1 MKYIKIL
8 FAFLFLISLSL
19 TAEAAKSE
27 ITDLRWTSRNDGDP
41 PFVRIALELTNA
53 VHAEASMDS
62 DGKNFELLL
71 KNTSMGN
78 AKAQYDMDA
87 RAINYATISEKDGNT
102 YLNVSL
108 SKAQNIDD
116 ISIFA
121 LRPDAKAGK
130 SHRLVVDIPIPGA
143 TQTYKKAVVTPTDAK
158 AVPKKKKKETKAKK
172 ETTEAKKTT
181 TEAKKTTTAS
191 TTSSASPLKGRII
204 CLDPGHGGTDVG
216 AIGKRGGKEIYEK
229 DITLSIALPLR
240 DMLTAAGA
248 KVVMTRTT
256 DKDVYGAWA
265 DAIPELQARCDV
277 ANKAKADVFISIH
290 IDSFSNG
297 SVDGTTTYYYGK
309 TGKDLLL
316 AQMMHQSILSNLA
329 IPDRGVKSND
339 FYVNVNTKMP
349 SVLMEMGFISNS
361 HRLQMLTSTWGPKSI
376 AKSFYTGL
384 LNYFAA
390 I

>member
-1 MKYIKIL
+1 MKYIKTLI
-8 FAFLFLISLSL
+8 AFLALLLLPFAISC
-19 TAEAAKSE
+19 EAAKSE
-27 ITDLRWTSRNDGDP
+27 ITDFRWTARNDGDP
-41 PFVRIALELTNA
+41 PFVRIAIELTNA
-53 VHAEASMDS
+53 VHAEAAMDS

-71 KNTSMGN
+71 KNTSIGN

-87 RAINYATISEKDGNT
+87 RAINYATVSEKDGNT
-102 YLNVSL
+102 YLDVSL

-143 TQTYKKAVVTPTDAK
+143 TQTYKKAATTPADAK
-158 AVPKKKKKETKAKK
+158 AVPKKKKKETKAKN
-172 ETTEAKKTT
+172 ETTEAKKATG
-181 TEAKKTTTAS
+181 AKKIATTAS
-191 TTSSASPLKGRII
+191 SSSPLKGKII
-204 CLDPGHGGTDVG
+204 CIDPGHGGTDVG
-216 AIGKRGGKEIYEK
+216 AIGKRGGKDIYEK

-277 ANKAKADVFISIH
+277 ANKAKADAFVSIH
-290 IDSFSNG
+290 IDSFSNA

-316 AQMMHQSILSNLA
+316 AQMMHQSIMNNLA

>member
-8 FAFLFLISLSL
+8 LAFLFLISFSL

-41 PFVRIALELTNA
+41 PFVRIAIDLTQA
-53 VHAEASMDS
+53 VHAEAAMDS
-62 DGKNFELLL
+62 EGKNFELLL
-71 KNTSMGN
+71 KNTAMGK

-87 RAINYATISEKDGNT
+87 RAIDYATVSEKDGNT
-102 YLNVSL
+102 YLDVAL
-108 SKAQNIDD
+108 SKAQSIDD
-116 ISIFA
+116 IRVFA
-121 LRPDAKAGK
+121 LRPDSKQGK
-130 SHRLVVDIPIPGA
+130 SHRLVVDIPVPGA
-143 TQTYKKAVVTPTDAK
+143 TQTYKKAAATTAEEKNAK
-158 AVPKKKKKETKAKK
+158 AVPKKKDKKITN
-172 ETTEAKKTT
+172 TPAKKTT
-181 TEAKKTTTAS
+181 T
-191 TTSSASPLKGRII
+191 SASGPLKGKII

-216 AIGKRGGKEIYEK
+216 AIGKKSGKDIYEK

-240 DMLTAAGA
+240 DLLTAAGA
-248 KVVMTRTT
+248 TVIMTRAT
-256 DKDVYGAWA
+256 DKDVYGPWSTSVQ
-265 DAIPELQARCDV
+265 ELQARCDV
-277 ANKAKADVFISIH
+277 ANKAKADAFVSIH
-290 IDSFSNG
+290 IDSFSNA
-297 SVDGTTTYYYGK
+297 SVDGTTAYYYGK

-316 AQMMHQSILSNLA
+316 AQMMHQATMSGLS

-349 SVLMEMGFISNS
+349 SVLMEMGFITNS

-376 AKSFYTGL
+376 AKSFYNGL